1 MATTATIGLW
11 QHHMLTTSSFPF
23 LFRLALWRRRKV
35 QYHVRVHGI
44 APWRWLIISRH
55 TMATTTTK
63 PRLWQQHCCQRA
75 PHLFHII
82 SRDGDDEQWD
92 IISHAGARYHHIAL
106 HDGDDLSYRVATT
119 TTTTTAMMTTNVDDK
134 ASGASAQ
141 HFHIA
146 SRSGDDDNN
155 NYWQQRTTSVGRQG
169 LVRERTTCGVAW
181 EQRWA
186 TIATTA
192 AMTRTWMSTNRP
204 CALRQT

>member
-1 MATTATIGLW
+1 MATMATIGLW

-23 LFRLALWRRRKV
+23 LYWLARWRQRKL

-44 APWRWLIISRH
+44 APWRWLILSRC

-75 PHLFHII
+75 PHLF
-82 SRDGDDEQWD
+82 DGDDKQWD

-119 TTTTTAMMTTNVDDK
+119 TTTTTAMMTTNVNNK
-134 ASGASAQ
+134 ASGASAW

-146 SRSGDDDNN
+146 SRSGNDDNN
-155 NYWQQRTTSVGRQG
+155 SYWQHQTTSVRQQG

-181 EQRWA
+181 ERRWA
-186 TIATTA
+186 TVAMTA
-192 AMTRTWMSTNRP
+192 AMTRTQMSTNRP